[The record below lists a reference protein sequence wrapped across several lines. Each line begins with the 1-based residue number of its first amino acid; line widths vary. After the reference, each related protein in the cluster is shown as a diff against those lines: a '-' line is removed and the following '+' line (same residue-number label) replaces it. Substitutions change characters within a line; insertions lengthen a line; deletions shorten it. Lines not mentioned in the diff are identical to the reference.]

1 MVERN
6 EILEA
11 AKKTINASIKYN
23 TIRGY
28 VGCRSCDNICMDMH
42 DVLDGCQEFF
52 QSGRYF
58 DVLETVVYVLLSG
71 VKLASY
77 ADSSSGMLT
86 DVIMCTFEQIELCT
100 RTIAKQDAEIK
111 KKAFSLII
119 RESKKKAFDGWTS
132 WRYELL
138 EKSICFCDEKMAE
151 KLEKVLDVFLQNS
164 KDKYYLDY
172 DKMEDTILRYKLH
185 RHLKGVKELQSELYA
200 NLHIRELRLIAVEDA
215 IEEKNYSEAE
225 RLCLEAIEK
234 EGEKYYRKS
243 PNDWNNILF
252 DVYVKAGDTKKQ
264 VEQAKR
270 ILFLGNEEFWDVL
283 KRLYV
288 GQGVW
293 EEKKPLLLEELKNGR
308 YMICYRSI
316 LIQEDEKKLLL
327 EAVKEQPFDLFYY
340 GKFLVKEYP
349 EEIYALCEKYIRE
362 KCAQATDRR
371 LYKKV
376 CKDLLQLIKWKG
388 NVAAKALVEEFEMT
402 YPRRTALLDEL
413 QKLEKRL

>member
-1 MVERN
+1 
-6 EILEA
+6 
-11 AKKTINASIKYN
+11 
-23 TIRGY
+23 
-28 VGCRSCDNICMDMH
+28 
-42 DVLDGCQEFF
+42 
-52 QSGRYF
+52 
-58 DVLETVVYVLLSG
+58 
-71 VKLASY
+71 
-77 ADSSSGMLT
+77 
-86 DVIMCTFEQIELCT
+86 
-100 RTIAKQDAEIK
+100 
-111 KKAFSLII
+111 
-119 RESKKKAFDGWTS
+119 
-132 WRYELL
+132 
-138 EKSICFCDEKMAE
+138 MAE

-164 KDKYYLDY
+164 KDKYFLDY

-185 RHLKGVKELQSELYA
+185 RHLKGVKEVQSELYA

-215 IEEKNYSEAE
+215 IKEKNYSEAE

-234 EGEKYYRKS
+234 EGEQYYRKS

-264 VEQAKR
+264 IEQAKR
-270 ILFLGNEEFWDVL
+270 ILFFGNEEFWDVL

-288 GQGVW
+288 GQGFW

-340 GKFLVKEYP
+340 GEFLVKEYP

-388 NVAAKALVEEFEMT
+388 NVEAKALVEEFKMA

-413 QKLEKRL
+413 QKVEKRL